1 MSLVARIFLSKRA
14 EDQKRI
20 LCEDK
25 YFILSHNVKCITST
39 VTSAFCRGFVVFK
52 GYFMEIYQLVR
63 NISQGYLPNVE
74 EVELLL
80 RAEGQ
85 ELSYIFEAADKINTQ
100 YNGNQV
106 HIRGIIEFSNYCRAR
121 CAYCGL
127 NAENKE
133 LARYRME
140 PDEIIQTAK
149 EAIDAGYKTIV
160 LQSGEDLWYTKE
172 KISYIIKGIKA
183 LGDVAVT
190 LSVGER
196 DYEDYRRW
204 KEYGADRFLLKHE
217 TINRKLYEK
226 LHPHSTLRNR
236 ILCLKQLKQL
246 GYQTGSGFMIG
257 LPGQTTKDIAK
268 DILFLNRLKVD
279 MAGIGPFI
287 PHKGTALRD
296 APAGSNEMTLKAL
309 AVSRLILKTTHLP
322 ATTAIRTLNGKDGQK
337 AFHVGANVIMLKLE
351 PYKYRRLYEIY
362 PKALGV
368 EKSIREERAEMERFI
383 ESMGK
388 EVAKGRGDSIR
399 FIERL

>member
-14 EDQKRI
+14 EDQRRI

-52 GYFMEIYQLVR
+52 GDFMEIYQLVR

-140 PDEIIQTAK
+140 PDEIIQTAR
-149 EAIDAGYKTIV
+149 EAVEAGYKTIV
-160 LQSGEDLWYTKE
+160 LQSGEDLWYTRE
-172 KISYIIKGIKA
+172 EISYIIKGIKA
-183 LGDVAVT
+183 LGDVAIT

-196 DYEDYRRW
+196 EYEDYRQW
-204 KEYGADRFLLKHE
+204 KEDGADRFLMKHE
-217 TINRKLYEK
+217 TINPKIYK
-226 LHPHSTLRNR
+226 SLHPHSTLRNR
-236 ILCLKQLKQL
+236 ILCLKQLKEL

-257 LPGQTTKDIAK
+257 LPGQTIRDIAK
-268 DILFLNRLKVD
+268 DIMFLYRLKAD

-287 PHKGTALRD
+287 PHRGTPLKD
-296 APAGSNEMTLKAL
+296 AQAGSNELTLKAV
-309 AVSRLILKTTHLP
+309 AACRLILKTTHLP
-322 ATTAIRTLNGKDGQK
+322 ATTALRTLDGGGAEK

-362 PKALGV
+362 PKPFGK
-368 EKSIREERAEMERFI
+368 EKSIREERAEMEEFLRSI
-383 ESMGK
+383 GK
-388 EVAKGRGDSIR
+388 EVAQDRGDSLR
-399 FIERL
+399 LFERL